1 MKTKAD
7 TKTNQPAGEVKN
19 PKVLRGVVVST
30 KNDKTAVVSVARFV
44 KHPKYQK
51 FFKKDKKYQAHDE
64 NNSAIVGDKVEIVET
79 RPISKT
85 KRFVIKK

>member
-1 MKTKAD
+1 MKTTTDAKM
-7 TKTNQPAGEVKN
+7 KN
-19 PKVLRGVVVST
+19 PKILHGLVVSK

-51 FFKKDKKYQAHDE
+51 FFKKDKKYQVHDE
-64 NNSAIVGDKVEIVET
+64 NNSAVVGDKVEIMET

-85 KRFVIKK
+85 KRFIIKK

>member
-1 MKTKAD
+1 MNKATD
-7 TKTNQPAGEVKN
+7 TKTKN

-64 NNSAIVGDKVEIVET
+64 NNSAVVGDKVEIEESK
-79 RPISKT
+79 PISKT

>member
-1 MKTKAD
+1 MKTTD
-7 TKTNQPAGEVKN
+7 TKTKN
-19 PKVLRGVVVST
+19 PKVLRGVVVGV

-51 FFKKDKKYQAHDE
+51 FFKKDKKYQVHDE
-64 NNSAIVGDKVEIVET
+64 NNSALVGDKVEIQET

-85 KRFVIKK
+85 KRFIIKK

>member
-1 MKTKAD
+1 MKTTTD
-7 TKTNQPAGEVKN
+7 TKNNQPTGEVKN

-64 NNSAIVGDKVEIVET
+64 ANSAQVGDKVEIQET

>member
-1 MKTKAD
+1 MKTTTD
-7 TKTNQPAGEVKN
+7 TKTKK
-19 PKVLRGVVVST
+19 PKVLRGVVVGT

-51 FFKKDKKYQAHDE
+51 FFKKDKKYQVHDE
-64 NNSAIVGDKVEIVET
+64 LNSAVIGDKVEIQET

-85 KRFVIKK
+85 KRFIIKK

>member
-1 MKTKAD
+1 MKTTDK
-7 TKTNQPAGEVKN
+7 KTTNTEEVKN
-19 PKVLRGVVVST
+19 PKILRGVVVGV

-51 FFKKDKKYQAHDE
+51 FFKKDKKYQVHDE
-64 NNSAIVGDKVEIVET
+64 ANGAVIGDKVEIQEV

-85 KRFVIKK
+85 KRFIIKK

>member
-19 PKVLRGVVVST
+19 PKILRGVVVST

-51 FFKKDKKYQAHDE
+51 FFKKDKKYQVHDE
-64 NNSAIVGDKVEIVET
+64 NNSAALGDKVEIVET